1 MTKQHH
7 PIIQVINAL
16 ILFPCIALLLFS
28 GINYIITIL
37 FALNWMQLQQSPIWI
52 LWAIIVIVLDG
63 VYLTEQEKLTKND

>member
-37 FALNWMQLQQSPIWI
+37 FALNWIQLQQSPIWI

>member
-37 FALNWMQLQQSPIWI
+37 SALHWIQLQQSPIWI

-63 VYLTEQEKLTKND
+63 VYLTEQERLTKND